1 MKQATYTYFDME
13 GAQEFSPQ
21 VAKRFLAKV
30 LDMPATWYRRKED
43 RTRLS
48 ELSPRLR
55 EDVAMTEEQ
64 WSAEIIKPFWKK

>member
-13 GAQEFSPQ
+13 GAQQFSPQ
-21 VAKRFLAKV
+21 AAKRFLAKV
-30 LDMPATWYRRKED
+30 LNMPATWYRRKQD

-64 WSAEIIKPFWKK
+64 WSAEINKPFWKK

>member
-1 MKQATYTYFDME
+1 MKQATYNDFEMT

-21 VAKRFLAKV
+21 AAKRFLAKV
-30 LDMPATWYRRKED
+30 LDMPATWYRRKQD

-55 EDVAMTEEQ
+55 DDVAMSEEQ
-64 WSAEIIKPFWKK
+64 WSAEINKPFWRK

>member
-1 MKQATYTYFDME
+1 MKQATYTYFDMAD
-13 GAQEFSPQ
+13 AQQFSPRA
-21 VAKRFLAKV
+21 AKRFLAKA

-64 WSAEIIKPFWKK
+64 WSAEINKPFWRK